1 MSIISDASFGNRF
14 YLSYKS
20 NDRIYRDFSL
30 SVNIFIKE
38 VRLYTFEK
46 KVPFIK
52 IKNTI
57 FMWKNYTYR
66 GRQKYYIKVRIFM
79 FNINLSTASFWK
91 TIVAAW
97 GKKNPNLKIQTK

>member
-1 MSIISDASFGNRF
+1 MSIISDASFGNSF

-20 NDRIYRDFSL
+20 NDRIYWDFSL

-46 KVPFIK
+46 KIPFIK

-57 FMWKNYTYR
+57 FMWKNHTYG
-66 GRQKYYIKVRIFM
+66 GRQRYYIKVRIFM
-79 FNINLSTASFWK
+79 FSINLSTASFWK
-91 TIVAAW
+91 NIVAAW
-97 GKKNPNLKIQTK
+97 GKKNPNLIIQTK